1 MNRFKDDPIF
11 MHKLATLLGAVLG
24 VLIRAV
30 VAHEADKYNTL
41 SEEIID
47 GDYKVSDTTKD

>member
-24 VLIRAV
+24 VIIGAV

-47 GDYKVSDTTKD
+47 ADYKVSDTTKD